1 MFQKSEVVR
10 DVPEQKKSDVENTK
24 NENAVKM
31 ATKEPP
37 RQLRSMAASP
47 RQQRASRSRTS
58 STTSSLAE
66 STTVTKVETPK
77 TRSTRGS
84 SNKDET
90 EYKIGD
96 LVWIK
101 WTDARPYGA
110 IVLGYNQELK
120 QYKVRFAFDG
130 VEVNRRLEHFLEPWK
145 PEDDMGDT
153 FQKYF
158 DTMFKKTDSKQ
169 VHKALNAA
177 KRTYDQAYEKH
188 LKERGTDIQIH
199 L

>member
-1 MFQKSEVVR
+1 MVR
-10 DVPEQKKSDVENTK
+10 DVPEQKKLDEETK
-24 NENAVKM
+24 NENGLKM

-47 RQQRASRSRTS
+47 RSHRASRSRTS

-66 STTVTKVETPK
+66 TPKVETPK
-77 TRSTRGS
+77 TRSTRG

-110 IVLGYNQELK
+110 VVLAYNQELK
-120 QYKVRFAFDG
+120 QYKVRFAYDG
-130 VEVNRRLEHFLEPWK
+130 VEVNRKLEHILEPWK
-145 PEDDMGDT
+145 PEDDMADT

-158 DTMFKKTDSKQ
+158 DTMFKKTDPKQ
-169 VHKALNAA
+169 IQKALNSMR
-177 KRTYDQAYEKH
+177 RTYDQAYEKY
-188 LKERGTDIQIH
+188 LKEMGINTKIDLSR
-199 L
+199 